1 MGSGTDWQDEL
12 YRKALMTS
20 HNVSMS
26 GGNKDITYAI
36 SAGYLDQDGIAIGSG
51 FKRQTLRGNIDAQIK
66 KWLKGGINFSLADSK
81 QNTSSTY
88 NIIMTALT
96 SQPSVAVR
104 NTEGGYDGPDDQ
116 WMPDNPGLL
125 PRLPII
131 TTRRPTS
138 V

>member
-1 MGSGTDWQDEL
+1 MPWNHGTL
-12 YRKALMTS
+12 SFFALALMTS

-96 SQPSVAVR
+96 SQPSWVPVPVR
-104 NTEGGYDGPDDQ
+104 V
-116 WMPDNPGLL
+116 M
-125 PRLPII
+125 
-131 TTRRPTS
+131 